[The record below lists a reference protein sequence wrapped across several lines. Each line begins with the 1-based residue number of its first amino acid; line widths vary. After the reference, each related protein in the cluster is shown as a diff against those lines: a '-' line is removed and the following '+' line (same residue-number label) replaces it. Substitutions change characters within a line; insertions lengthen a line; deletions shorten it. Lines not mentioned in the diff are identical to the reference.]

1 MAKCNVISVSSGFVS
16 VNVSVFCSILCCIL
30 YKELLNWITLQIF
43 HLQHFYYKVS
53 PPKSKKCSYT
63 FYLHSICLF
72 WMHSQ
77 QIHLWHLNLSTGI
90 KEVCSFSVSCT
101 RIPADW
107 LHTFGIPQDFR
118 SFPGHPGPLSQE
130 HFHSSQEWLFTHTG
144 DVAVHVW
151 WC

>member
-1 MAKCNVISVSSGFVS
+1 MALLVLMFLCFVRYYA
-16 VNVSVFCSILCCIL
+16 VFCTRNCLI
-30 YKELLNWITLQIF
+30 ELHCKFSTCNISTTKLARN
-43 HLQHFYYKVS
+43 
-53 PPKSKKCSYT
+53 T

-90 KEVCSFSVSCT
+90 KEVCSFSVRCT
-101 RIPADW
+101 CIPADW

-130 HFHSSQEWLFTHTG
+130 HFHSSQAIHTYRG
-144 DVAVHVW
+144 CCSACVMVLRKQ
-151 WC
+151 